1 MKTQSQ
7 VIIIYTLLF
16 EKINLKKYIII
27 ILMTMIFF
35 KLFSKCK
42 VVGTSLIQYVYIRFV
57 GRYSHYCCTV
67 GIFVRWQINITVLTK
82 KKK

>member
-1 MKTQSQ
+1 
-7 VIIIYTLLF
+7 
-16 EKINLKKYIII
+16 
-27 ILMTMIFF
+27 MIFL
-35 KLFSKCK
+35 KLFSKYK

-82 KKK
+82 KKKIKKIQIQTHSIYLHIRTTLILIIHGDIL